1 MTCDRWHIK
10 PGVGWAFSQ
19 KFSCW
24 APTVCELWCFQDLKE
39 KDEWL
44 ALSRSCLKNSLAGAG
59 EEEEEAGA
67 GEVEGEA
74 GAGEVEGGGHGQEGG
89 LIATLKSID

>member
-1 MTCDRWHIK
+1 M
-10 PGVGWAFSQ
+10 
-19 KFSCW
+19 
-24 APTVCELWCFQDLKE
+24 
-39 KDEWL
+39 
-44 ALSRSCLKNSLAGAG
+44 KNSLAGAG

-74 GAGEVEGGGHGQEGG
+74 AGAGEVEGGGHDQEGG